1 MDSTT
6 AKENMLR
13 DMKSTKD
20 DAMQGAKYTK
30 EAVMR
35 DIKSGLANA
44 EELLRET
51 ASSAVEGKVCELAD
65 KLKDHF
71 SQLKERLQ
79 IVEEAAIEKT
89 KVAADAADDFVHD
102 HPWKSV
108 GIAAGVG
115 LIIGLL
121 IGRR

>member
-1 MDSTT
+1 MDST
-6 AKENMLR
+6 KENMLR
-13 DMKSTKD
+13 DMKSAKED
-20 DAMQGAKYTK
+20 VLQGTKYTK

-35 DIKSGLANA
+35 DIRSGLANA

-51 ASSAVEGKVCELAD
+51 ASSVGEGKVGELAD

-71 SQLKERLQ
+71 CQLKERLQ

-89 KVAADAADDFVHD
+89 KVAADAADDFVHE